1 MTPNHLIREFKE
13 TDFPQIAGLW
23 AELDLGSAK
32 RGDSLDVIRRTLG
45 HGGIFLVME
54 AVPSGEIIGTSWMT
68 NDSRRIYLH
77 HFGIA
82 PACQRQGLGKA
93 LLQASLGRAKTTGLQ
108 IKLEVHRDNQAAIS
122 LYRSFGFAR
131 LGDYD
136 SYIIRDLNGI
146 PSGAK

>member
-13 TDFPQIAGLW
+13 TDFPQIAELW
-23 AELDLGSAK
+23 AELDLGSPK
-32 RGDSLDVIRRTLG
+32 RGDTLEVVQRTLA

-54 AVPSGEIIGTSWMT
+54 TTGGEIIGTSWMT
-68 NDSRRIYLH
+68 NDARRIYLH

-93 LLQASLGRAKTTGLQ
+93 LLQASLGRAKATGLQ
-108 IKLEVHRDNQAAIS
+108 IKLEVHRDNLAAIA
-122 LYRSFGFAR
+122 LYRSLGFAR

-136 SYIIRDLNGI
+136 SYIIRDLSCI
-146 PSGAK
+146 PEKP

>member
-1 MTPNHLIREFKE
+1 MTTNHLIRDFREA
-13 TDFPQIAGLW
+13 DFPKIAELW
-23 AELDLGSAK
+23 GWLDLGSPK
-32 RGDSLDVIRRTLG
+32 RGDTLDVILRSLD

-93 LLQASLGRAKTTGLQ
+93 LLQASLGRAKATGLQ
-108 IKLEVHRDNQAAIS
+108 IKLEVHRDNQAAIA